1 MFEKTHGKFL
11 VKIGSEN
18 RLNHNMKTVSFNLLP
33 NCLGIAHKKPT
44 TNGAIFAF
52 TFQIFCNTLF
62 RYQYFSIFSFSFS
75 SILLSQEPQN

>member
-44 TNGAIFAF
+44 SNGAIFAL
-52 TFQIFCNTLF
+52 TF
-62 RYQYFSIFSFSFS
+62 
-75 SILLSQEPQN
+75 